1 VGYLNLEGGDLQFA
15 SAGHNPPLL
24 YRAATGRCEHLEAS
38 GVAMGLFKDAAYAEE
53 TVTLADGD
61 ILVLYTDGITEAINE
76 DEEEFEEERLEKLVL
91 QNASRPARELTE
103 LIIKAVAAFARDGE
117 KFDDETLVV
126 IERQGENK

>member
-1 VGYLNLEGGDLQFA
+1 
-15 SAGHNPPLL
+15 
-24 YRAATGRCEHLEAS
+24 
-38 GVAMGLFKDAAYAEE
+38 
-53 TVTLADGD
+53 VTLADGD

-126 IERQGENK
+126 IERQGKNK